1 MPTLN
6 FDDINLYYEVYGLG
20 QPFILHHGLS
30 SSCQMWYEHISWLSK
45 KCKLVIFDARGHGL
59 TTAVSGDDRY
69 SWEIMADD
77 MNRLMLHLGVD
88 KAIIGGLS
96 MGGGVSL
103 TFATKYQEKVQALI
117 ISDVA
122 GTGEQGNPMAS
133 IKISP
138 QQEEAREQLIR
149 LYGTVEMG
157 RRSIAAGLVPRQVLE
172 SEKLQHEYLERMAR
186 FSVNGAIYASKFV
199 YSTII
204 PRKEKVKDIAVPA
217 LIIIGEEDFGCL
229 PGARWAR
236 DVFANRR
243 YVVLKNVGHSTSRYR
258 PEAWQAAMKS
268 FLDDLASGKDISGEI
283 QIS

>member
-6 FDDINLYYEVYGLG
+6 FDDINLYYEVHGSG
-20 QPFILHHGLS
+20 QPFFLHHGLS
-30 SSCQMWYEHISWLSK
+30 SSCQMWYEHIPWLIK
-45 KCKLVIFDARGHGL
+45 KYKLVIFDARGHGL

-77 MNRLMLHLGVD
+77 MNRLMVHLGVD

-103 TFATKYQEKVQALI
+103 TFATKYPEKVQALI

-122 GTGEQGNPMAS
+122 GTGEQGNPMTSA
-133 IKISP
+133 KISP
-138 QQEEAREQLIR
+138 RQEEAREQLIR

-157 RRSIAAGLVPRQVLE
+157 RRSIAAGLVPHQVLE

-186 FSVNGAIYASKFV
+186 FSVNGAIYASRFV

-204 PRKEKVKDIAVPA
+204 PRKNKVKDINVPT

-236 DVFANRR
+236 DIVENRR

-258 PEAWQAAMKS
+258 PDAWQTAVKG
-268 FLDDLASGKDISGEI
+268 FLEDLASGKDIRGEI